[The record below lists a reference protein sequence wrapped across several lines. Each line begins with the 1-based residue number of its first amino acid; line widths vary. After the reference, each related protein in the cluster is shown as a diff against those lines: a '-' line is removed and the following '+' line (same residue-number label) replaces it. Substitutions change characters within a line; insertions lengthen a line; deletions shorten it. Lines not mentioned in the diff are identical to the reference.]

1 MRRGESPGS
10 LFLTGPPGSGKT
22 TLIREASEIL
32 REGGC
37 RVKGFYAPEI
47 REGGRRV
54 GFDICDLECTMRT
67 PLARIDCLSTVKVG
81 RYGVCIEQAARA
93 ALILRDA
100 LKTGDVIV
108 IDEIGPMEL
117 LVPEIR
123 EAIIEVLSSK
133 KPVLGVV
140 HRRLKSK
147 YPNIYSLVR
156 QKGPILWLDRESR
169 PIVRRKVL
177 DYVRVLA
184 VEVCGAEGGESSS
197 NDSRSGG
204 S

>member
-1 MRRGESPGS
+1 MQRRESSRS

-22 TLIREASEIL
+22 TLIHEASELL
-32 REGGC
+32 RKGGC

-47 REGGRRV
+47 RVGGKRV
-54 GFDICDLECTMRT
+54 GFDICDIECAVRV
-67 PLARIDCLSTVKVG
+67 PLARIDCLSTVRVG
-81 RYGVCIEQAARA
+81 RYGVCVEQAARA
-93 ALILRDA
+93 AHILRDA
-100 LKTGDVIV
+100 LRTSDVVV

-117 LVPEIR
+117 LVPAIR
-123 EAIIEVLSSK
+123 DAITNVLSSK
-133 KPVLGVV
+133 KPLLGVV

-147 YPNIYSLVR
+147 YPGIYSLIR

-184 VEVCGAEGGESSS
+184 VEVCGAERGEGSS
-197 NDSRSGG
+197 NDSRP
-204 S
+204 